1 MILQPKN
8 KLATTSLILGLVG
21 WGLYILQWC
30 FDLSIGLLLSAVT
43 AGASAVCSTVLDV
56 IPFLLWLVGIV
67 IGHLAL
73 GQISQNK
80 GVGRSRAIWG
90 LVLNYSGLLF
100 ILILAVGILLLI
112 GTGIGVGV
120 LNKVYPFINK

>member
-8 KLATTSLILGLVG
+8 KLATTSLILGLAG

-43 AGASAVCSTVLDV
+43 AGASAVCSTVLDI
-56 IPFLLWLVGIV
+56 IPFLLWLVGITF
-67 IGHLAL
+67 GHVAL
-73 GQISQNK
+73 GQINQNK
-80 GVGRSRAIWG
+80 GVGLSRAIWG
-90 LVLNYSGLLF
+90 LVLSYSGLLF
-100 ILILAVGILLLI
+100 TLILFVGILLLI

-120 LNKVYPFINK
+120 LNKVYPFIK